1 MISKKKIIFCLIIFI
16 FNFNLAI
23 SSDFK
28 IIVKINNEILTNY
41 DVEIEEKYLMILN
54 PNLGN
59 LDKKEIE
66 KLSKN
71 SLIRKSIKREEVEK
85 YLDFKANSN
94 LGDALINEMIVNKG
108 FENKLEFSKYL
119 REKGLSLKI
128 FKEKLL
134 IDRLWNSLIFEK
146 FKNKIKI
153 DENTIRENVRNFL
166 KTQKKVFEYNLS
178 EILFDETTDYQELK
192 NFINEHGFMSA
203 ANKYSISDTSSS
215 GGKIGWIKLSSLNEK
230 LKIHVSKLKKEQIS
244 DPIQIPNGNLLI
256 KVNEIKELKNQINI
270 EQEIKKQINFEK
282 NRQLKNLSLN
292 YYKKLKQNKIIN
304 EY

>member
-1 MISKKKIIFCLIIFI
+1 MISRIIFFYIIIFI
-16 FNFNLAI
+16 LKFNFVF
-23 SSDFK
+23 SSDFR
-28 IIVKINNEILTNY
+28 IVAKINNEILTNH
-41 DVEIEEKYLMILN
+41 DIELEKKYLLILN

-59 LDKKEIE
+59 LSQKEFE
-66 KLSKN
+66 LLSKN
-71 SLIRKSIKREEVEK
+71 SLIRQSIKKEEVQKHINFE
-85 YLDFKANSN
+85 ANSN
-94 LGDALINEMIVNKG
+94 LGDDLIKEMMVNQG
-108 FENKLEFSKYL
+108 FKNKLEYSTYL
-119 REKGLSLKI
+119 EKKGLSLEI
-128 FKEKLL
+128 FQEKLL

-153 DENTIRENVRNFL
+153 NQQKIRQNVKNFI
-166 KTQKKVFEYNLS
+166 KKKEKVFEYNLS
-178 EILFDETTDYQELK
+178 EILFDETTNYQELIK
-192 NFINEHGFMSA
+192 FIKEYGFVSA

-230 LKIHVSKLKKEQIS
+230 LKAHVSKLKKDQVS
-244 DPIQIPNGNLLI
+244 DPIEISNGKLLI

-270 EQEIKKQINFEK
+270 EKEIERQISFEK

>member
-1 MISKKKIIFCLIIFI
+1 MNSKKKIIFCLIIFI

-244 DPIQIPNGNLLI
+244 DPIQIPNGKLLI
-256 KVNEIKELKNQINI
+256 KVKEIKELKNQINI

>member
-1 MISKKKIIFCLIIFI
+1 MISKKKNFFYLIILI
-16 FNFNLAI
+16 FKFNLAF

-28 IIVKINNEILTNY
+28 IVAKINNEILTNY
-41 DVEIEEKYLMILN
+41 DIEIEEKYLMILN

-71 SLIRKSIKREEVEK
+71 SLIRNSIKRGEVEK

-94 LGDALINEMIVNKG
+94 LGDALINEIIVNKG

-119 REKGLSLKI
+119 KEKGLSLKI

-153 DENTIRENVRNFL
+153 DEDMIRKNVINFL

-192 NFINEHGFMSA
+192 NFIKKHGFVSA

-230 LKIHVSKLKKEQIS
+230 LKKHVSELNKKEIS
-244 DPIQIPNGNLLI
+244 DPIKIPNGNLLI

-270 EQEIKKQINFEK
+270 EQEIKKQISFEK
-282 NRQLKNLSLN
+282 NRQLKNLSIN
-292 YYKKLKQNKIIN
+292 YYKKLKQNKILN

>member
-1 MISKKKIIFCLIIFI
+1 MISRIIFFYIIIFI
-16 FNFNLAI
+16 LKFNFVF
-23 SSDFK
+23 SSDFR
-28 IIVKINNEILTNY
+28 IVAKINNEILTNH
-41 DVEIEEKYLMILN
+41 DIELEKKYLLILN

-59 LDKKEIE
+59 LSQKEFE
-66 KLSKN
+66 LLSKN
-71 SLIRKSIKREEVEK
+71 SLIRQSIKKEEVQKHINFE
-85 YLDFKANSN
+85 ANSN
-94 LGDALINEMIVNKG
+94 LGDDLIKEMMVNQG
-108 FENKLEFSKYL
+108 FKNKLEYSKYL
-119 REKGLSLKI
+119 EKKGLSLEI
-128 FKEKLL
+128 FQEKLL

-153 DENTIRENVRNFL
+153 NQQKIRQNVKNFI
-166 KTQKKVFEYNLS
+166 KKKEKVFEYNLS
-178 EILFDETTDYQELK
+178 EILFDETTNYQELIK
-192 NFINEHGFMSA
+192 FIKEYGFVSA

-230 LKIHVSKLKKEQIS
+230 LKAHVSKLKKDQVS
-244 DPIQIPNGNLLI
+244 DPIEISNGKLLI

-270 EQEIKKQINFEK
+270 EKEIERQISFEK